1 VRRHQKI
8 RFFQKIGFL
17 TVHRHQK
24 NPIFSKNRI
33 FNRAGAP
40 KNQQGIPCTN
50 ITGIIMWIRL
60 GIILLIILI
69 AVMLTRRNK
78 IWSII
83 TIMGGL
89 ILATYIILI
98 VAGGIYHWQKESE
111 IVPPEQV
118 VLSFMQDM
126 NPELNQKMTEI
137 AEEIALADNKIQQ
150 LHDLKKAFPNQA
162 QMIDQKI
169 NQWQALR
176 AQLNQ
181 VSNDIDQRVEKAYVA
196 YKIDEIQGRKKFS
209 LISQELLNEAS
220 TVLANAEATKS
231 TIEAQLDE

>member
-1 VRRHQKI
+1 MMNFPRSH
-8 RFFQKIGFL
+8 
-17 TVHRHQK
+17 
-24 NPIFSKNRI
+24 
-33 FNRAGAP
+33 AP
-40 KNQQGIPCTN
+40 AWEPENSGVQGIPCTN

-83 TIMGGL
+83 TIIGGL

-98 VAGGIYHWQKESE
+98 MAGGIYHWQSE

-137 AEEIALADNKIQQ
+137 AEEITLADNKIQQ

-169 NQWQALR
+169 NQWQTLR

-181 VSNDIDQRVEKAYVA
+181 VSNDIDQRVEKAYVT

-209 LISQELLNEAS
+209 LISQELLNEAN

-231 TIEAQLDE
+231 TIEEQLDE

>member
-1 VRRHQKI
+1 
-8 RFFQKIGFL
+8 
-17 TVHRHQK
+17 
-24 NPIFSKNRI
+24 
-33 FNRAGAP
+33 
-40 KNQQGIPCTN
+40 
-50 ITGIIMWIRL
+50 
-60 GIILLIILI
+60 
-69 AVMLTRRNK
+69 
-78 IWSII
+78 
-83 TIMGGL
+83 
-89 ILATYIILI
+89 